1 MIRKEIC
8 SLQIIVVLVALTGS
22 LFLLSADALP
32 LTRRTLPPHILTAI
46 AGERWLPA
54 IRNPSIRRSRV
65 ASLAIQANRHVSALG
80 PLVRSPGYSAILHFC
95 FGDVWLALAVAK
107 AADASYQ
114 DFCRE
119 VQELT
124 KDADVAALVRRSP
137 EGSKGLYILLP
148 TKCGPPK

>member
-65 ASLAIQANRHVSALG
+65 ASLAIQANPHVSALG

-95 FGDVWLALAVAK
+95 SEMSG
-107 AADASYQ
+107 
-114 DFCRE
+114 
-119 VQELT
+119 
-124 KDADVAALVRRSP
+124 
-137 EGSKGLYILLP
+137 
-148 TKCGPPK
+148 